1 MASTVQDAGN
11 TAMNKIGKNPCR
23 CGICT
28 AVGSQVLSG
37 INKYSVLD
45 SSKCLEE
52 IIRTRN
58 EMLRQQLKS
67 CIGWSWKTPL
77 GRSFLNKD
85 LKEVREA
92 APQ

>member
-1 MASTVQDAGN
+1 MTICLKARRLHREAGGRSIAQ
-11 TAMNKIGKNPCR
+11 TR
-23 CGICT
+23 D
-28 AVGSQVLSG
+28 QVLSG